1 MRGLTPFAI
10 PKTSHI
16 SFDYMSLFTDISK
29 MITEAEK
36 SELKAVIKESI
47 SEVLEQKKV
56 YFIEVLE
63 EIIEDKLFL
72 EAIRAE
78 EDSGIAS
85 RDEVFEILK
94 S

>member
-1 MRGLTPFAI
+1 
-10 PKTSHI
+10 
-16 SFDYMSLFTDISK
+16 

-47 SEVLEQKKV
+47 SEVFEQKKV
-56 YFIEVLE
+56 YFTEVLE

-72 EAIRAE
+72 EAIRVE

-85 RDEVFEILK
+85 RDEVFETLK

>member
-1 MRGLTPFAI
+1 
-10 PKTSHI
+10 
-16 SFDYMSLFTDISK
+16 

-47 SEVLEQKKV
+47 SEVFEQKKV
-56 YFIEVLE
+56 YFTEVLE

-85 RDEVFEILK
+85 RDEVFETLK

>member
-1 MRGLTPFAI
+1 
-10 PKTSHI
+10 
-16 SFDYMSLFTDISK
+16 

-47 SEVLEQKKV
+47 SEVFEQKKV
-56 YFIEVLE
+56 YFTEVIE

-72 EAIRAE
+72 EAIKAE

>member
-1 MRGLTPFAI
+1 
-10 PKTSHI
+10 
-16 SFDYMSLFTDISK
+16 